1 MDKHISHDS
10 LVLHLKPLIK
20 VKGFFS
26 PQLTSGRYLV
36 GRTESC
42 EVIIPRPDISA
53 IHAVIEVSKNSLI
66 VYDMNSRNGT
76 FVNGEKVIAKEVKI
90 GESISFGSIEFKVE
104 EYQEIPELPP
114 VLKTLDPIK
123 GPASVIRR
131 KLPKSKNRESVE
143 LPASLP
149 KISKEKANEEP
160 YIIYPLSSDPKSD
173 YSEYI
178 FEDSDELY
186 PIFKYEVNKQA
197 VEVIILFKDKVFSVD
212 YLPEKNGVYKMAGL
226 THNQKEIEFP
236 YLGKNEALSFV
247 EINRGKVIVNKLHN
261 YSLLQLKDKKVIS
274 LSDGHVVLDEQDVI
288 KLENSDLEIY
298 VRKISAPPKVKAAPF
313 FRRDKELRK
322 YVMLLFIFFFLPVLA
337 LNFIEIEKD
346 KDDNKDPERIA
357 TILYKEQLKINTNKT
372 IAQSEKKKAQKQ
384 KAPKKPVV
392 RKTEP
397 KKTQAT
403 SEKSNQKT
411 KQRTD
416 NPGTKTAQVKQKV
429 KRVKNPAPKA
439 NNNSKVVTTRSA
451 SQSKA
456 VSKTASARSNVVSKS
471 QGRVETYKSMNFKS
485 TVSSVMAKGGS
496 LRGARTSNTVS
507 GVTSTGVSGGV
518 ASSVTKANVGTE
530 VGSLTGST
538 VGKLGESKGT
548 EGLSTKTGVYT
559 AGIPSETVVL
569 GSMDPDVIRRI
580 LRDHIPFF
588 RSCYQKE
595 LDRNTGR
602 DISGTIRLDFT
613 IGASGHVA
621 NAGVDGR
628 SGLPSNVKRCAIGV
642 LRGIKFP
649 RPMGGGTVDVKQPF
663 NFYPKRM

>member
-1 MDKHISHDS
+1 MDKHITSES
-10 LVLHLKPLIK
+10 QILQLKPLKK

-26 PQLTSGRYLV
+26 PQLTGGRYLV

-42 EVIIPRPDISA
+42 EVIIPRSDISA
-53 IHAVIEVSKNSLI
+53 IHAVIEVNNKSVV

-76 FVNGEKVIAKEVKI
+76 FVNGEKIVAKEVKL
-90 GESISFGSIEFKVE
+90 GESILFGSVEFIVE
-104 EYQEIPELPP
+104 EYHAIPELPP
-114 VLKTLDPIK
+114 VLKTLDPIS
-123 GPASVIRR
+123 GPASIIRQ
-131 KLPKSKNRESVE
+131 KVPVKKVEKSA
-143 LPASLP
+143 LPATMP
-149 KISKEKANEEP
+149 KISKEKGSDEP
-160 YIIYPLSSDPKSD
+160 YIIYPLSSDPNSD

-178 FEDSDELY
+178 FEDTDELY
-186 PIFKYEVNKQA
+186 PIFKYEVSKQA

-212 YLPEKNGVYKMAGL
+212 YLPEKNGIYKMAGL
-226 THNQKEIEFP
+226 TNKVKEIEFP
-236 YLGKNEALSFV
+236 YLGKKEVLPFV
-247 EINRGKVIVNKLHN
+247 EINQGKVIVNKLHN
-261 YSLLQLKDKKVIS
+261 YNLIQVKDKKITK
-274 LSDGHVVLDEQDVI
+274 LNEGHVILDENDVI
-288 KLENSDLEIY
+288 KLESSDLEIY
-298 VRKISAPPKVKAAPF
+298 VRKIAAPPQVKSAPF

-322 YVMLLFIFFFLPVLA
+322 YVLFLLVFFFLPVLA

-372 IAQSEKKKAQKQ
+372 VAQSEKKKQRKQ
-384 KAPKKPVV
+384 KAPKKPAV
-392 RKTEP
+392 RKTTP
-397 KKTQAT
+397 QKTQAT
-403 SEKSNQKT
+403 SEKSNQVT
-411 KQRTD
+411 KQKTN
-416 NPGTKTAQVKQKV
+416 NPGIKSAAVKQKV

-439 NNNSKVVTTRSA
+439 NNTSKVVTTKSA
-451 SQSKA
+451 SQA
-456 VSKTASARSNVVSKS
+456 RRQKTSSARSKVVTKS
-471 QGRVETYKSMNFKS
+471 QGRVEAYKSMNFKS
-485 TVSSVMAKGGS
+485 SVSSLMAKGGTLS
-496 LRGARTSNTVS
+496 GAKTSNTVS
-507 GVTSTGVSGGV
+507 GVTSSGVSGGV
-518 ASSVTKANVGTE
+518 ATSVTKANVGTE
-530 VGSLTGST
+530 IGSLTGST

-628 SGLPSNVKRCAIGV
+628 SGLPSNVKRCVVGV